1 MSPEDNER
9 LTRVTGD
16 APMAR
21 LLRENYWMPFA
32 RSEAL
37 KHGDAPMRVRLVG
50 IDLVAFRG
58 ADGSVGLMNEYC
70 PHRRASLALGRVEG
84 CSLRCIYHGWRMD
97 AQGRVVEVP
106 SEGERSDLFASRV
119 KVERRIA
126 REGGGLVWAW
136 LGQSEPPPLP
146 PLPFLD
152 APAESR
158 WTARAV
164 VKCNWLQNLEGTQDS
179 VHLNWLHQGFHSSV
193 VQTLTQAPRYEIEET
208 AYGLRTAAI
217 RASDDPSKVHLRV
230 AEYIAPFYSFSPS
243 RQPMIPG
250 DNACFI
256 MVPVD
261 DETHLMFFCLWDEK
275 GPLVGLE
282 TITYPGLDPDDL
294 LKGDFTRE
302 NNWGQDRAAMAE
314 GHFSGYTTS
323 LLHEDLGVQMSMGA
337 IPDRTKEVLCSTD
350 LAVVRTRSFLLDL
363 LDRQQA
369 GDAIDGALAGYRADG
384 HLPFSY
390 AAGQEMDWREG
401 GRRQAR
407 ESRPDL
413 ILTRADAPA
422 SKRVVQRTP

>member
-1 MSPEDNER
+1 MTPEDNDR

-37 KHGDAPMRVRLVG
+37 QHGDAPMRVRLVG

-58 ADGSVGLMNEYC
+58 VDGRVGLMDEHC
-70 PHRRASLALGRVEG
+70 PHRGASLALARVEG
-84 CSLRCIYHGWRMD
+84 CSLRCIYHGWRLD
-97 AQGRVVEVP
+97 AQGRVIEVP
-106 SEGERSDLFASRV
+106 SEGERSELFSSRV
-119 KVERRIA
+119 KVQRRIA

-136 LGQSEPPPLP
+136 LGQEEPPPLP
-146 PLPFLD
+146 PLPFMD
-152 APAESR
+152 AP
-158 WTARAV
+158 
-164 VKCNWLQNLEGTQDS
+164 TQDS

-193 VQTLTQAPRYEIEET
+193 VQTLTEAPRYEIEET
-208 AYGLRTAAI
+208 AYGLRTAAV
-217 RASDDPSKVHLRV
+217 RKTDDPGKIHLRV

-261 DETHLMFFCLWDEK
+261 DETHMMFFCLWDEK
-275 GPLVGLE
+275 GPLVGLN

-302 NNWGQDRAAMAE
+302 NNWGQDRAAMAQ

-350 LAVVRTRSFLLDL
+350 LAVVRTRSFLLNL
-363 LDRQQA
+363 LDRQEA
-369 GDAIDGALAGYRADG
+369 GDAIDGGLAGYREEG
-384 HLPFSY
+384 RLPFSY
-390 AAGQEMDWREG
+390 AAQQDMDWREG

-413 ILTRADAPA
+413 ILTPADVRS
-422 SKRVVQRTP
+422 SKRAVERTP